1 MRIPPFC
8 AEMATIGEVW
18 RTVPT
23 SLAQFSLL
31 ESPTW
36 RGLWLATPSVGRPR
50 KTLPIFSPDYSVASI
65 SSHDGTHVWQASS
78 IDGWRIRTG
87 CDIDSDVH
95 GLLSNVGI
103 DFDADEPSAMTT
115 ATAAAGCFHALDQY
129 NAVEVLQGSDPHP
142 VRLSVVPD
150 PIVRSQS

>member
-1 MRIPPFC
+1 M
-8 AEMATIGEVW
+8 W
-18 RTVPT
+18 
-23 SLAQFSLL
+23 
-31 ESPTW
+31 
-36 RGLWLATPSVGRPR
+36 
-50 KTLPIFSPDYSVASI
+50 
-65 SSHDGTHVWQASS
+65 
-78 IDGWRIRTG
+78 
-87 CDIDSDVH
+87 
-95 GLLSNVGI
+95 GI